1 MGSWLISKLAREV
14 IFEEELQAK
23 IASGLEKAYLVAKA
37 AYGPAAGNVLLEQNY
52 GDPLLSRD
60 GVTNIKR
67 LYVADPVENMA
78 IRSVVQA
85 SNQSNKKAGD
95 GTTAVIILAYHL
107 YKEARKLVA
116 AGYNRMEVAHL
127 LEDTGRQVIQQVQE
141 LSRDVDNAL
150 LRKVCRISAGNEA
163 IGDMISD
170 IVSAVGADGGI
181 TVENFGVP
189 GIYSD
194 IVDGFYFN
202 KGFTSLQ
209 LINDPSNLESR
220 HIDVPILV
228 SEKRLMTVTDIAPL
242 LDKIATAG
250 IQELVIVGEL
260 GPEALE
266 LLLLNRMKG
275 IINVVPVEPPV
286 HEGMRTLFMDDLALV
301 TGGKVVAPGL
311 QGVDFRPDM
320 VGYAAKIVINESSTT
335 IIGADGL
342 SEDVSLRVGDLQ
354 KQLADATS
362 DITVNALRDR
372 IGRLTGKVGIIKV
385 GGVTELEQA
394 EIKLRVE
401 DAICAGQAAAKAGVV
416 PGGGVT
422 LARAQVPQFKQAFK
436 QPFLQ
441 LCDNAGENGERLL
454 GQVEK
459 AKDWQ
464 GFNLRTMTAKPADLI
479 DAGVIDPELVIEEVV
494 RNASAVAAGLI
505 TSTVGLTFADR
516 DIKSD

>member
-1 MGSWLISKLAREV
+1 MSKLSRTV
-14 IFEEELQAK
+14 IFEEELQSK

-60 GVTNIKR
+60 GVTNIRR
-67 LYVADPVENMA
+67 LYVEDPVENMA

-95 GTTAVIILAYHL
+95 GTTAVIILAYYL
-107 YKEARKLVA
+107 YKEARKLIA

-127 LEDTGRQVIQQVQE
+127 LENSGHQVVEQVKE
-141 LSRDVDNAL
+141 VARDIDPAL
-150 LRKVCRISAGNEA
+150 LQKVCRISAGDEA

-170 IVSAVGADGGI
+170 VVNAVGADGGI
-181 TVENFGVP
+181 TVENFGGA

-220 HIDVPILV
+220 HIEVPILI

-260 GPEALE
+260 GAEALE

-275 IINVVPVEPPV
+275 IINCVPVEPPV

-301 TGGKVVAPGL
+301 TGAKVVAPGL
-311 QGVDFRPDM
+311 QGIDFRADM
-320 VGYAAKIVINESSTT
+320 VGYASKIVINEFSTT
-335 IIGADGL
+335 IIGVDGIG
-342 SEDVSLRVGDLQ
+342 EDIELRIRDLHT
-354 KQLADATS
+354 QLMEATS
-362 DITVNALRDR
+362 EVTRTALRDR
-372 IGRLTGKVGIIKV
+372 LSRLSGKIGIIKV

-394 EIKLRVE
+394 EVKLRVE

-422 LARAQVPQFKQAFK
+422 LARIDGGHFSEAYQ

-441 LCDNAGENGERLL
+441 LCDNAGLNGQRLL
-454 GQVEK
+454 GQVET
-459 AKDWQ
+459 AKDWY
-464 GFNLRTMTAKPADLI
+464 GFDLKAPTLKPVNLITN
-479 DAGVIDPELVIEEVV
+479 GVIDPELVIEEVV
-494 RNASAVAAGLI
+494 RNASTVAAGLV
-505 TSTVGLTFADR
+505 TSTVGLTFVDR
-516 DIKSD
+516 DVKSD